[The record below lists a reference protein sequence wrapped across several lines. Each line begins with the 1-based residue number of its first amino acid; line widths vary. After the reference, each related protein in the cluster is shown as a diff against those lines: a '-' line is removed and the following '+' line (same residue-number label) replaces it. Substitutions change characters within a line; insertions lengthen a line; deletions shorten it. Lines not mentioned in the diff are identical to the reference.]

1 MGRKKRTEKEQYISL
16 VLFILDAIKD
26 MNKVDKVYRYAQ
38 SLWMSETKSEKEA
51 GDAPDPGG

>member
-1 MGRKKRTEKEQYISL
+1 
-16 VLFILDAIKD
+16 